1 MRCRNSRETE
11 SNRLDPV
18 IMRVFQR
25 FRHWFDAGAPSGP
38 SASIPR
44 SPRNGKPAVLE
55 IRASV
60 ATNPGCVRAENQ
72 DAAIFSRP
80 ADDRSLVTHG
90 VIALVAD
97 GMGGCN
103 GGEVASAMAC
113 EGIPKAY
120 FAGNG
125 PAPAALRAALEA
137 VNAEI
142 YQAAQAQPD
151 LRGMGTTAVAFA
163 ITASH
168 GWLAYVGDS
177 RLYLIRGGQI
187 YRMSEDHSMVFEMV
201 HKGLLTA
208 EEARNHEDRNVLSRA
223 LGSRPQVEVSCW
235 EEPFP
240 IQPGDR
246 YLLCSDG
253 LHDLVTDEKMLEL
266 ANSGELSEAT
276 ENLVRT
282 ANENGGHDNISVI
295 LLEAVEAEPSRS
307 RPAPTREY
315 RSP

>member
-1 MRCRNSRETE
+1 MG
-11 SNRLDPV
+11 
-18 IMRVFQR
+18 MFQR
-25 FRHWFDAGAPSGP
+25 VRDWFDPGAPGCHSP
-38 SASIPR
+38 AVPR
-44 SPRNGKPAVLE
+44 SNWKPGVLE

-60 ATNPGCVRAENQ
+60 ATNPGCVRTENQ
-72 DAAIFSRP
+72 DAAVFSRP
-80 ADDRSLVTHG
+80 ADDRALATHG

-103 GGEVASAMAC
+103 GGEVASGLAC
-113 EGIPKAY
+113 QKIPKTY
-120 FAGNG
+120 FASNG
-125 PAPAALRAALEA
+125 PAPAALRASLEA

-163 ITASH
+163 ITSSH

-177 RLYLIRGGQI
+177 RLYLIRRGQI

-208 EEARNHEDRNVLSRA
+208 EEARNHADRNVLSRA

-240 IQPGDR
+240 VQPGDR

-253 LHDLVTDEKMLEL
+253 LHDLVTDRKMLEL
-266 ANSGELSEAT
+266 AHSGDLGTAT
-276 ENLVRT
+276 ERLVRT
-282 ANENGGHDNISVI
+282 ANENGGYDNISVI
-295 LLEAVEAEPSRS
+295 LLEAVDAAVRS

-315 RSP
+315 RLP

>member
-1 MRCRNSRETE
+1 M
-11 SNRLDPV
+11 
-18 IMRVFQR
+18 FQR
-25 FRHWFDAGAPSGP
+25 VRDWFDPGAPGCHSP
-38 SASIPR
+38 AVPR
-44 SPRNGKPAVLE
+44 SNWKPGVLE

-60 ATNPGCVRAENQ
+60 ATNPGCVRTENQ
-72 DAAIFSRP
+72 DAAVFSRP
-80 ADDRSLVTHG
+80 ADDRALATHG

-103 GGEVASAMAC
+103 GGEVASGLAC
-113 EGIPKAY
+113 QKIPKTY
-120 FAGNG
+120 FASNG
-125 PAPAALRAALEA
+125 PAPAALRASLEA

-163 ITASH
+163 ITSSH

-177 RLYLIRGGQI
+177 RLYLIRRGQI
-187 YRMSEDHSMVFEMV
+187 YRMSEDHSVVFDMV
-201 HKGLLTA
+201 HQGLLTA

-223 LGSRPQVEVSCW
+223 LGSHSQVEVSCW

-246 YLLCSDG
+246 FLLCSDG

-266 ANSGELSEAT
+266 AQSGELGAAT
-276 ENLVRT
+276 ERLVRT
-282 ANENGGHDNISVI
+282 ANENGGYDNISVI
-295 LLEAVEAEPSRS
+295 LLEAVDPAAVRS
-307 RPAPTREY
+307 RPGPTREY
-315 RSP
+315 RLR

>member
-1 MRCRNSRETE
+1 MLE
-11 SNRLDPV
+11 
-18 IMRVFQR
+18 RV
-25 FRHWFDAGAPSGP
+25 RHWFGAGP
-38 SASIPR
+38 SVSVPR
-44 SPRNGKPAVLE
+44 SPRNGKPPVLE
-55 IRASV
+55 IHASV
-60 ATNPGCVRAENQ
+60 ATNRGCVRAENQ
-72 DAAIFSRP
+72 DAAVFSRP
-80 ADDRSLVTHG
+80 ADDRALSTHG

-113 EGIPKAY
+113 ERIPRTY

-125 PAPAALRAALEA
+125 PAPVALRAALET

-163 ITASH
+163 VTSSH

-177 RLYLIRGGQI
+177 RLYLIRRGQI

-208 EEARNHEDRNVLSRA
+208 AEARNHEDRNVLSRA

-253 LHDLVTDEKMLEL
+253 LHDLVTDEKMLDL
-266 ANSGELSEAT
+266 ARSGELSDAT
-276 ENLVRT
+276 ANLVRT

-295 LLEAVEAEPSRS
+295 LLEAVDAEPLRS

-315 RSP
+315 RLP